1 MCASTHA
8 RTNERSRHN
17 TGTQRHVRR
26 LRSTS
31 DPSHVDDMRED
42 LEGIVNRVDRLK
54 RDLGLADPWT
64 YAPDEDPP
72 DYEDDYDVADWS
84 RQRDQ
89 YEQAS
94 ELVALRGFAHHYLA
108 ELSPATPPATGVAN
122 SDKSKRRRVDN
133 RPTKR
138 RVESL
143 TRTGHFEAARSALD
157 RLYSDVSTKG
167 WQPTIELEV
176 ARAQH
181 WLTAARCADEQ
192 VPPRQFDSS
201 HSTDW
206 RTDFWT
212 HLPRPDEWSDESP
225 YAPLNSFCSWT
236 RTATYR
242 LGQLGRCLDADIE
255 STLTELEAA
264 GRCLADEL
272 ERYAIN
278 LPGAPRVHHLCLEV
292 LLADVKAVKA
302 ALLARELV
310 AKYSP
315 APFPL
320 DEDDVHADK
329 QANKQGECPCRLS
342 SFQRADS
349 RAPPLQPLPLSAP
362 RSRRF
367 PSSAGPP
374 RSTRSP
380 LWSFPCCARC
390 AFGARSA
397 RPLSHSSRLTAAS
410 PSRHLRSSSGST
422 WRLSSSSTRTK
433 RRGSRRHRASSPRR
447 ARRSRR
453 AKRRRRERRSSEE
466 RGGCSRTGSA
476 FSWLWRSPGMSSDCA
491 CARGFRSHGEAS
503 YEASHPDTSAVLE
516 PSMRSSDIRP
526 VSLAPFRHASFPLA
540 AFWHCGTDTLSTTRK
555 PCSELLDAASSS
567 HRQLYAFDLPLARP
581 FPDLYARP
589 SSGASRFFSWS
600 SGTPG
605 PCIPPRASRRTS
617 ARRRDKRADA
627 GGCRALRAERI
638 RAGGST

>member
-1 MCASTHA
+1 MALRRPPTAVSLQPSDVADLQASIAQRNAAASSAPVSTTADAGASSGTKVGDALIEREKQEQREREA
-8 RTNERSRHN
+8 RGARGRVVGGGAARRSRQLPVSQPARFSPN
-17 TGTQRHVRR
+17 RATERFVGALPEDLGASVLSPVPRH
-26 LRSTS
+26 LS
-31 DPSHVDDMRED
+31 PSPLSRDAPPPPAQLDACIHVDDMRED

-329 QANKQGECPCRLS
+329 QANKQ
-342 SFQRADS
+342 A
-349 RAPPLQPLPLSAP
+349 AA
-362 RSRRF
+362 
-367 PSSAGPP
+367 
-374 RSTRSP
+374 
-380 LWSFPCCARC
+380 
-390 AFGARSA
+390 AFRTS
-397 RPLSHSSRLTAAS
+397 LETFSKL
-410 PSRHLRSSSGST
+410 SGSSKKYKKPVVE
-422 WRLSSSSTRTK
+422 LSLLRK
-433 RRGSRRHRASSPRR
+433 L
-447 ARRSRR
+447 
-453 AKRRRRERRSSEE
+453 ER
-466 RGGCSRTGSA
+466 
-476 FSWLWRSPGMSSDCA
+476 
-491 CARGFRSHGEAS
+491 
-503 YEASHPDTSAVLE
+503 VN
-516 PSMRSSDIRP
+516 
-526 VSLAPFRHASFPLA
+526 LA
-540 AFWHCGTDTLSTTRK
+540 AFELLNPDQAARIETAQGELAETRK
-555 PCSELLDAASSS
+555 TLAA
-567 HRQLYAFDLPLARP
+567 REKETA
-581 FPDLYARP
+581 
-589 SSGASRFFSWS
+589 GA
-600 SGTPG
+600 
-605 PCIPPRASRRTS
+605 AV
-617 ARRRDKRADA
+617 K
-627 GGCRALRAERI
+627 
-638 RAGGST
+638 